1 MTSSIDRVQLTVDAA
16 TYALSPLEGLD
27 DIRAQIM
34 KAVRAGGG
42 FLNVTVDGG
51 QRLCFFVTAATSI
64 VIAVSTV
71 SIGQDAEDGERR
83 SKDACPIHE
92 HGDDELPFDII

>member
-1 MTSSIDRVQLTVDAA
+1 MTSSIERVQITVDAT

-34 KAVRAGGG
+34 NAVRAGGG
-42 FLNVTVDGG
+42 FLNVTADGG
-51 QRLCFFVTAATSI
+51 QRLCFFVTASSSI
-64 VIAVSTV
+64 VVAVSTV
-71 SIGQDAEDGERR
+71 SIGQDTADGERR
-83 SKDACPIHE
+83 SRDACPILE